1 MKSQGKNVKTVWG
14 YVANGLYIDKADIAN
29 NPTSTLGNIAIAPG
43 DIKYVDQ
50 PDREGKY
57 DGRITADDHIHWA

>member
-1 MKSQGKNVKTVWG
+1 MKSQGKNVNTVWG
-14 YVANGLYIDKADIAN
+14 YVADGLYIDKADIAN

-50 PDREGKY
+50 PDR
-57 DGRITADDHIHWA
+57 DGNV